1 MLNEELTVNAGLLC
15 GQLLLPF
22 TTCLAMVD
30 ATADAAED
38 MLSKYLFMNEC
49 LMNAIPGLMRKKK
62 DLNLYSSHRGW
73 SEKEK
78 LSRIQF

>member
-22 TTCLAMVD
+22 TICLAMVD

-38 MLSKYLFMNEC
+38 MLSKYLFMNEY
-49 LMNAIPGLMRKKK
+49 LMNEAVSTGFFARSTRFFIMK
-62 DLNLYSSHRGW
+62 H
-73 SEKEK
+73 
-78 LSRIQF
+78 